1 MPDDVVTNILDR
13 LPLQDAVRTDVL
25 SKTWR
30 FKWTLLSQLVFD
42 DDFFEYLSKA
52 NDENNQVRVII
63 DRLLVHL
70 RGAITKFV
78 LSDHKVVVE
87 DEDIRHWVS
96 LLSRKRIKDLT
107 LEIFKGT
114 VPYKLPAHLFSC
126 LELKHLTLTDC
137 CFHPP
142 PNFHGF
148 PNLLSLDLYLHS
160 EENSESWE
168 FISRCPLLENLKV
181 DCDLYS
187 SKIKLAEIAKL
198 ENLKILSLYLSDLDT
213 MNNFHSSGTTFE
225 LLGSLSKLQELKL
238 SFLSCKLTEGD
249 AKWRFS
255 TAFSSLKTLKLANVC
270 LYDGIHL
277 SCAFELIRSCP
288 NLQTLKITAYNSYAG
303 LPTQVDYS
311 TTKQLQLRSVRFK
324 YWNGSENEVCM
335 LKYLLACSPFLKKIA
350 IHPCSHNEIT

>member
-1 MPDDVVTNILDR
+1 MERIHGRPKSAPQDFISRMPDDVVTNILDR
-13 LPLQDAVRTDVL
+13 LPLLDAVRTDVL

-30 FKWTLLSQLVFD
+30 LL
-42 DDFFEYLSKA
+42 
-52 NDENNQVRVII
+52 
-63 DRLLVHL
+63 LLHL

-87 DEDIRHWVS
+87 DEDIHHWIS

-107 LEIFKGT
+107 LEIFIGT
-114 VPYKLPAHLFSC
+114 APYKLPAHLFSC
-126 LELKHLTLTDC
+126 LELKHLTLNSC

-160 EENSESWE
+160 EESSDSWE

-181 DCDLYS
+181 DCDFYS

-213 MNNFHSSGTTFE
+213 MNNFRSSVA
-225 LLGSLSKLQELKL
+225 
-238 SFLSCKLTEGD
+238 EGD

-255 TAFSSLKTLKLANVC
+255 TAFSSLQTLKLANVC
-270 LYDGIHL
+270 LEDVCWSASTG
-277 SCAFELIRSCP
+277 R
-288 NLQTLKITAYNSYAG
+288 LQYTE
-303 LPTQVDYS
+303 
-311 TTKQLQLRSVRFK
+311 QLQLRSVRFK

-350 IHPCSHNEIT
+350 IHHCSHNEITSDEKLKFPSKVLKLHQASPVVDIDIT